1 MSRARLLGSVLAL
14 ALAACAHTP
23 PPEAR
28 VHVVQKGETPTA
40 IARRHGVSVEA
51 LLALNGVDDPTK
63 LRIGQR
69 LVLPA
74 REDDGDDG
82 AAPPAEP
89 SPAAAPGPTDTPA
102 PSASPRSASP
112 SPSPRPAPPLPV
124 IPERPGRT
132 SATPGPAAPAPAL
145 DDEAAQDA
153 ALARLLGGGGGADLD
168 RVAPVASASPRP
180 ATGGG
185 STSGGARPTT
195 GPSASPAPSP
205 SPSAAA
211 GARPSASA
219 SPTPRTKP
227 GKGAPLPPIPPP
239 PPPPDL
245 AGLAAMRATFTRS
258 PRAGKAPLIWPVEG
272 VVVSLFG
279 TREGQRHDGIDIG
292 APQGTAIWAAAD
304 GEVVFAGEQPGYGL
318 LVIVQ
323 HADDL
328 VTVYAHNVANLVAK
342 GDKVKQGD
350 PIAQVGQTGGTA
362 SPAVHFEVRVARAP
376 TNPLA
381 RLPDD

>member
-1 MSRARLLGSVLAL
+1 MSSARLLGSALAL
-14 ALAACAHTP
+14 ALAACAHVP

-40 IARRHGVSVEA
+40 IARRHAVSVEA
-51 LLALNGVDDPTK
+51 LLALNGIDDPTK

-74 REDDGDDG
+74 RDDDDD
-82 AAPPAEP
+82 AAPAPDP
-89 SPAAAPGPTDTPA
+89 SPAAGPEDATA
-102 PSASPRSASP
+102 SSASPRGASP
-112 SPSPRPAPPLPV
+112 SPSPRPPPPLPV
-124 IPERPGRT
+124 IPERPGRA
-132 SATPGPAAPAPAL
+132 SATSGAVAAAPVL

-153 ALARLLGGGGGADLD
+153 ALARLLGGGGGADRD
-168 RVAPVASASPRP
+168 RVAPGEPAAPRAP
-180 ATGGG
+180 TG
-185 STSGGARPTT
+185 TSGGAGARGAATTTKPSPPPGPSPSPGAAASARPS
-195 GPSASPAPSP
+195 PSASP
-205 SPSAAA
+205 
-211 GARPSASA
+211 G
-219 SPTPRTKP
+219 TKP

-258 PRAGKAPLIWPVEG
+258 PRAGQAPLIWPVEG

-318 LVIVQ
+318 LVILQ
-323 HADDL
+323 HAEDL
-328 VTVYAHNVANLVAK
+328 VTVYAHNAANLVAK
-342 GDKVKQGD
+342 GDAVKQGD

-362 SPAVHFEVRVARAP
+362 SPAVHFEVRVARVP

>member
-1 MSRARLLGSVLAL
+1 MSHARLLGGCLAL

-23 PPEAR
+23 PSEAR

-40 IARRHGVSVEA
+40 IARRHAVSVEA
-51 LLALNGVDDPTK
+51 LLALNGIDDPTK

-74 REDDGDDG
+74 RDEDA
-82 AAPPAEP
+82 AAPPGEP
-89 SPAAAPGPTDTPA
+89 SSEATPGPDVAPTPSVTPPGA
-102 PSASPRSASP
+102 AP
-112 SPSPRPAPPLPV
+112 SPSPRPPPPLPV
-124 IPERPGRT
+124 IPERPGRALAPP
-132 SATPGPAAPAPAL
+132 SAAAPAPAL

-168 RVAPVASASPRP
+168 RVAPGAA
-180 ATGGG
+180 AGGRAPP
-185 STSGGARPTT
+185 GGPST
-195 GPSASPAPSP
+195 GPTASPSP
-205 SPSAAA
+205 SPSPGGAAA
-211 GARPSASA
+211 ARPSASP
-219 SPTPRTKP
+219 SPSTKP

-304 GEVVFAGEQPGYGL
+304 GQVVFAGEQPGYGL
-318 LVIVQ
+318 LVILQ
-323 HADDL
+323 HAGDL

-342 GDKVKQGD
+342 GDAVKQGD

>member
-1 MSRARLLGSVLAL
+1 MSRARLLGGVLAL

-28 VHVVQKGETPTA
+28 VHVVQKGETPSA

-74 REDDGDDG
+74 RDDADDNG
-82 AAPPAEP
+82 AAPSAEP
-89 SPAAAPGPTDTPA
+89 SPAAAADPDEAPA
-102 PSASPRSASP
+102 PSASPRVA
-112 SPSPRPAPPLPV
+112 SPSPRPPPPLPV
-124 IPERPGRT
+124 IPERPGRA
-132 SATPGPAAPAPAL
+132 SATAGPATPAPVL

-153 ALARLLGGGGGADLD
+153 ALARLLGGGGGADRD
-168 RVAPVASASPRP
+168 RVASAGPAGAAAAGGVAPAAGRSAP
-180 ATGGG
+180 
-185 STSGGARPTT
+185 
-195 GPSASPAPSP
+195 PSP
-205 SPSAAA
+205 SPSPGGAA
-211 GARPSASA
+211 GARPSASP
-219 SPTPRTKP
+219 SPSAKP

-318 LVIVQ
+318 LVILQ

-342 GDKVKQGD
+342 GDAVKQGD